1 MTVTFYKWTID
12 RYHDAIDAG
21 LFDEEAVELLQG
33 ELVIMPPERE
43 AHACYSSDAAEYL
56 RQLLGN
62 RASIRET
69 KPVTFPHNSEPVPD
83 IAIVKPPLRAYLQH
97 HPYPAD
103 IFWLIEYSNTTL
115 AKDLGKKKQIY
126 AAAGIKEYWVSD
138 LKNSRLKVFRDE
150 IQGEYQ
156 TELTLID
163 GTISPLSF
171 PNVAIAVRRLFS

>member
-1 MTVTFYKWTID
+1 MC
-12 RYHDAIDAG
+12 HG
-21 LFDEEAVELLQG
+21 
-33 ELVIMPPERE
+33 
-43 AHACYSSDAAEYL
+43 
-56 RQLLGN
+56 
-62 RASIRET
+62 
-69 KPVTFPHNSEPVPD
+69 
-83 IAIVKPPLRAYLQH
+83 
-97 HPYPAD
+97 
-103 IFWLIEYSNTTL
+103 TTL

-171 PNVAIAVRRLFS
+171 PNVAIAVRKLFS